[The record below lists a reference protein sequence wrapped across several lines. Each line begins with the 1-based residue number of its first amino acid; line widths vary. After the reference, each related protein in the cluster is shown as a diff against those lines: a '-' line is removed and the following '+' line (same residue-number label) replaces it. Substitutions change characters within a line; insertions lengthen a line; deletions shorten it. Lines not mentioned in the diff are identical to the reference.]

1 MAIVICTVLVIS
13 WDAYNESTDL
23 KTQIEVYQKSFGHYP
38 EWVSADKIYGTREN
52 RTYMKSQDIRFSGV
66 SLGRPKAL
74 TQEQKKELKT
84 HKKYSRQ
91 RSRVEG
97 KFGEG
102 KRKYDLG
109 LVKAKRSDT
118 SESWI
123 GAVFFV
129 MNIAYY
135 LRIIF
140 LSFLK
145 NGHNWF
151 KNLKINE
158 MNRYIVLRSE
168 LILYII
174 P

>member
-1 MAIVICTVLVIS
+1 
-13 WDAYNESTDL
+13 
-23 KTQIEVYQKSFGHYP
+23 
-38 EWVSADKIYGTREN
+38 
-52 RTYMKSQDIRFSGV
+52 MKSLEIRFSGV

-74 TQEQKKELKT
+74 TQEEKKELKT
-84 HKKYSRQ
+84 RKKYNRQ

-129 MNIAYY
+129 MNIAHY
-135 LRIIF
+135 LRVIF

-145 NGHNWF
+145 NSYNWF
-151 KNLKINE
+151 KNLKIIGVNSY
-158 MNRYIVLRSE
+158 MVSRGR
-168 LILYII
+168 LIPYTI

>member
-1 MAIVICTVLVIS
+1 M
-13 WDAYNESTDL
+13 
-23 KTQIEVYQKSFGHYP
+23 
-38 EWVSADKIYGTREN
+38 
-52 RTYMKSQDIRFSGV
+52 
-66 SLGRPKAL
+66 GRPKAL
-74 TQEQKKELKT
+74 TTEQKKELKT

-135 LRIIF
+135 LRVIF

-145 NGHNWF
+145 NSQIWF
-151 KNLKINE
+151 KNIKIIE
-158 MNRYIVLRSE
+158 INRYMVSRGK

-174 P
+174 R